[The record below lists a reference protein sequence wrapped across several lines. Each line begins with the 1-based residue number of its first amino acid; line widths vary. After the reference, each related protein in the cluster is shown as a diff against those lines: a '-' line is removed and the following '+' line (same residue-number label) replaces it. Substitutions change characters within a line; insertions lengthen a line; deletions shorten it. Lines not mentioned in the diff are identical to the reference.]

1 MKSVIET
8 ENYIYENGV
17 YRSAFWIYIPYGRG
31 LDIDTNEARA
41 LSRPPQLENCEVL
54 TYQFFKNLSHSEW
67 IAYLGDI
74 SKKGDVADELDAE
87 HSNDGMRRNIAENY
101 PRDLATYDSLRS
113 DESATLPL
121 YRWVMEVRANSL
133 DKLDEQIQV
142 IERDYKE
149 GQYKNFTKWV
159 ILIPTISTTYK
170 EIKAIFNE
178 NLGNDNKESNTG
190 THYSYSG
197 LDFFETTTL
206 QDRLGIPIGDDIYSS
221 ETIVGNRAKRSK
233 VVIDFH
239 RNIKRKAI
247 IAFPKSMSL
256 PEYRL
261 SPTPIDPNGSI
272 APLASVVGQG
282 IANQLIVEGQRVV
295 HYNLNGYSYDR
306 LENTNEFI
314 DKPEFYQKIPI
325 DQVLVNAMQPYGTKE
340 QEAIFHETFKRKI
353 TLLFNISKNYTLTK
367 SDIVLLEEATQE
379 AFDEYWADNP
389 IFRKLVG
396 TKPELFV
403 TISKVIEELSSK
415 ASVAQAQGNFERSD
429 QLTDL
434 RISLET
440 SIGESRAFSR
450 RTQFVMPDTAELVL
464 DCYGK
469 SEKMAVMQLV
479 NTANFIVNE
488 LSEGDAIFIHGCD
501 KVPPQVFKDYLND
514 ELEIIAAQ
522 KKIRIFYLLDTT
534 ITTNAT
540 SIEDYEGVLYEN
552 FDRDFD
558 IHIIG
563 HIAPESFGKL
573 ELLFHNH
580 FNDQM
585 RTDMTTDSV
594 DGRGMFRRYITKD
607 CCMLDISEKILL

>member
-1 MKSVIET
+1 
-8 ENYIYENGV
+8 
-17 YRSAFWIYIPYGRG
+17 
-31 LDIDTNEARA
+31 
-41 LSRPPQLENCEVL
+41 
-54 TYQFFKNLSHSEW
+54 
-67 IAYLGDI
+67 
-74 SKKGDVADELDAE
+74 
-87 HSNDGMRRNIAENY
+87 
-101 PRDLATYDSLRS
+101 
-113 DESATLPL
+113 
-121 YRWVMEVRANSL
+121 
-133 DKLDEQIQV
+133 
-142 IERDYKE
+142 
-149 GQYKNFTKWV
+149 
-159 ILIPTISTTYK
+159 
-170 EIKAIFNE
+170 
-178 NLGNDNKESNTG
+178 
-190 THYSYSG
+190 
-197 LDFFETTTL
+197 
-206 QDRLGIPIGDDIYSS
+206 
-221 ETIVGNRAKRSK
+221 
-233 VVIDFH
+233 
-239 RNIKRKAI
+239 
-247 IAFPKSMSL
+247 
-256 PEYRL
+256 
-261 SPTPIDPNGSI
+261 
-272 APLASVVGQG
+272 
-282 IANQLIVEGQRVV
+282 VV

-353 TLLFNISKNYTLTK
+353 ALLFNISKNYTLTK

-415 ASVAQAQGNFERSD
+415 ASVAQAQGNFKRSD
-429 QLTDL
+429 QLNDL

-534 ITTNAT
+534 ITANAT

-607 CCMLDISEKILL
+607 CCMLDI